1 MEKEIKNR
9 VCLKNHFC
17 KLPVNLQKDFSGML
31 LYCFRGSKNFFVFSA
46 YAVDNEGT
54 GLTFA
59 IEHET
64 E

>member
-1 MEKEIKNR
+1 MEKEVKNR
-9 VCLKNHFC
+9 VCLRNHFC

-31 LYCFRGSKNFFVFSA
+31 LYCFRGNKNFFVFSA